1 MKALRAPNVRGRW
14 GEMQLRRVV
23 EMAGMVAHCD
33 FVEQQTIEGEEAR
46 LRPDLIVKL
55 PGGKNVVVDAKAP
68 LDAYLNSLEAE
79 DEEAR
84 RAFLG
89 RTRAPDSRSH
99 EPPEFEGVLG
109 SVRVP
114 RPSSWRCSCPERV
127 SSARRSN
134 RSPA

>member
-1 MKALRAPNVRGRW
+1 
-14 GEMQLRRVV
+14 MQLRRVV

-89 RTRAPDSRSH
+89 DHARQVRGHMNR
-99 EPPEFEGVLG
+99 LG
-109 SVRVP
+109 SKAYWDQCESTPDFVAMFLPGRELLK
-114 RPSSWRCSCPERV
+114 RG
-127 SSARRSN
+127 ARTGARSDG
-134 RSPA
+134 RGLEA